1 MSFRFSGGIEQ
12 PKVQSVI
19 GLFRRESVCTPDSI
33 DCQETVDEADETDE
47 YTPAKM
53 DSPAKTKGTWRKAEG
68 GYVLVIFIFF
78 PFLSPSFLTRQMYSV
93 SILHSPSNTQSKYS
107 QIFNKIYIAIV

>member
-1 MSFRFSGGIEQ
+1 MSIMSFRFLGGIEQ

-47 YTPAKM
+47 YTPAQM
-53 DSPAKTKGTWRKAEG
+53 DSPVKTKGTWRKAEG
-68 GYVLVIFIFF
+68 GYVC
-78 PFLSPSFLTRQMYSV
+78 SFLFLLFHSPFFFHAYLERDEL
-93 SILHSPSNTQSKYS
+93 SILLNYISYIRSPT
-107 QIFNKIYIAIV
+107 A

>member
-1 MSFRFSGGIEQ
+1 MPVMSFRLSGGIEQ

-53 DSPAKTKGTWRKAEG
+53 DSPAKTKGT
-68 GYVLVIFIFF
+68 
-78 PFLSPSFLTRQMYSV
+78 
-93 SILHSPSNTQSKYS
+93 
-107 QIFNKIYIAIV
+107 

>member
-1 MSFRFSGGIEQ
+1 MFNVQESLLPIYCLFTVNDVFSFFFLGGIEQ

-47 YTPAKM
+47 YTPSKM
-53 DSPAKTKGTWRKAEG
+53 DSPVKTKGT
-68 GYVLVIFIFF
+68 
-78 PFLSPSFLTRQMYSV
+78 
-93 SILHSPSNTQSKYS
+93 
-107 QIFNKIYIAIV
+107 

>member
-1 MSFRFSGGIEQ
+1 MPIYSQRRFYMPVMSFRFSGGIEQ

-53 DSPAKTKGTWRKAEG
+53 DSPAKTKGT
-68 GYVLVIFIFF
+68 
-78 PFLSPSFLTRQMYSV
+78 
-93 SILHSPSNTQSKYS
+93 
-107 QIFNKIYIAIV
+107 